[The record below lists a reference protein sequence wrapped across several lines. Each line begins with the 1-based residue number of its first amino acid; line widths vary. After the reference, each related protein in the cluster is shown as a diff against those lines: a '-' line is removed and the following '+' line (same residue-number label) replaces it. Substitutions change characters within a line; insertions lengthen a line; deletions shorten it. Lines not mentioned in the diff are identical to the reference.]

1 MVFLRYFC
9 IFLKLM
15 NILHVKYFGTGGG
28 SFSEQIINWSYVFL
42 TCNYHMSTNTSV
54 DNDEYQDRS
63 SSPSAN
69 IPILYDVIIIGSGPA
84 GYTAGVYT
92 SRARLKTLIISGT
105 LPGGQ
110 LMTTSEVENY
120 PGFPNGIFGPELMM
134 NMRQQAERFG
144 STVIDDEVIRV
155 NFKQR
160 PFMITTHSQIYEA
173 QSVLICTGASP
184 RKLGIPAE
192 GQFAGRGV
200 SYCATCDGPFFRGED
215 IIVVGGGDTAIEEAT
230 FLTKFGKSVK
240 IVHRRDSLRASKILQ
255 DKAFENPKIKFLWNS
270 VVADIK
276 GGKKIADVVVRDINN
291 ENELKIPA
299 GGLFVAIGHEPNTAI
314 FKGQLET
321 DDKGYIV
328 LKNQTRT
335 SVDGVF
341 AAGDV
346 HDYRYRQAVT
356 AAGFGCMAALD
367 VEKWLTESKHRKQEE
382 IQERAEYAQGRS
394 K

>member
-1 MVFLRYFC
+1 MHGEITISLNC
-9 IFLKLM
+9 
-15 NILHVKYFGTGGG
+15 
-28 SFSEQIINWSYVFL
+28 EQIIKWSSILYD
-42 TCNYHMSTNTSV
+42 TYHMPNNNIAANEEGGGGGGGDKSSG
-54 DNDEYQDRS
+54 S
-63 SSPSAN
+63 SSSASAS
-69 IPILYDVIIIGSGPA
+69 YDVIIIGSGPA
-84 GYTAGVYT
+84 GYTAGIYT
-92 SRARLKTLIISGT
+92 SRAKLKTLIISGM

-144 STVIDDEVIRV
+144 SIVLDDEVIAV

-160 PFMITTHSQIYEA
+160 PFIITTSSEGFQAE
-173 QSVLICTGASP
+173 SVLICTGASP

-192 GQFAGRGV
+192 QQFAGRGV
-200 SYCATCDGPFFRGED
+200 SYCATCDGPFFKGED
-215 IIVVGGGDTAIEEAT
+215 IVVVGGGDTAIEEAT

-255 DKAFENPKIKFLWNS
+255 EKAFENPKIKFLWNS
-270 VVADIK
+270 VVADIR
-276 GGKKIADVVVRDINN
+276 GDKKVASVTIMDINKQKQQ
-291 ENELKIPA
+291 EISA
-299 GGLFVAIGHEPNTAI
+299 GGLFVAIGHDPNTAI
-314 FKGQLET
+314 FKGKLET

-328 LKNQTRT
+328 LKNQTKT
-335 SVDGVF
+335 SVEGVF

-367 VEKWLTESKHRKQEE
+367 VEKWLAEKRYGKQEIKSE
-382 IQERAEYAQGRS
+382 YIHER
-394 K
+394 

>member
-1 MVFLRYFC
+1 
-9 IFLKLM
+9 
-15 NILHVKYFGTGGG
+15 
-28 SFSEQIINWSYVFL
+28 
-42 TCNYHMSTNTSV
+42 MSTSTPV
-54 DNDEYQDRS
+54 DNDEYHDR

-69 IPILYDVIIIGSGPA
+69 MPVLYDVIIIGSGPA
-84 GYTAGVYT
+84 GYTAGIYT

-144 STVIDDEVIRV
+144 STVIDDEVIKV

-291 ENELKIPA
+291 EKELKIPA

-321 DDKGYIV
+321 DDKGYIL

-367 VEKWLTESKHRKQEE
+367 VEKWLTESKHQKQEE
-382 IQERAEYAQGRS
+382 IQERTEYAQGRS